1 MDKYSIGVSIGIF
14 IGVDENLYDET
25 PILPCLR
32 VINLDHNPITSIERN
47 FFFGL
52 RESNLQEITFQKCN
66 LKHINTC
73 KFMDIV
79 QYLLRMIFNQM
90 LLNTCI
96 PSGTLIFLE
105 IMRFL
110 VNCVLNLTNK

>member
-73 KFMDIV
+73 KVIDIV
-79 QYLLRMIFNQM
+79 QY
-90 LLNTCI
+90 
-96 PSGTLIFLE
+96 FL
-105 IMRFL
+105 
-110 VNCVLNLTNK
+110 